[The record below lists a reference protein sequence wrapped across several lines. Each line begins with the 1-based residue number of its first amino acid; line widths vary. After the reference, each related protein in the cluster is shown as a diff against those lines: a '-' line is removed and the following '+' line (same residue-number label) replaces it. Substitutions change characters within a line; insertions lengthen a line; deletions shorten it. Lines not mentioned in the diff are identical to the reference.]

1 MGIEVRSKDNSDAM
15 RKMLEQ
21 LAHKEVRVGF
31 FEHSKYPDGTPIAY
45 VAAIQEL
52 GYGPIPPRPFMRP
65 AEQQNKGK
73 WIANIAKATKAALDG
88 SVTIDHALEQVGMAA
103 AADVKKAIKAVTAPP
118 LSPLTLLLRKH
129 KKSDGAEPIGGKLV
143 GAYAKQ
149 SSFTGPMP
157 KQKKADTLAGVSTK
171 PLVDTGQMIQA
182 VTSVVVTE

>member
-1 MGIEVRSKDNSDAM
+1 MGVEVRSKDNSDAV

-45 VAAIQEL
+45 VAAVQEL

-65 AEQQNKGK
+65 AEQQNKVK
-73 WIANIAKATKAALDG
+73 WVAGIAKGVSAALDG
-88 SVTIDHALEQVGMAA
+88 SMTIDHALEQVGMVA
-103 AADVKKAIKAVTAPP
+103 AADVKKAIKAVTAPA
-118 LSPLTLLLRKH
+118 LSDATIRARASK
-129 KKSDGAEPIGGKLV
+129 KKSKGN
-143 GAYAKQ
+143 
-149 SSFTGPMP
+149 
-157 KQKKADTLAGVSTK
+157 VSAK